1 MLRLA
6 ELEKSAQL
14 LSDEIE
20 KTRRRVNALE
30 YVLIPNLEDTIKYI
44 IMKLDENERGNLT
57 RLMKVKD
64 MMLEQV
70 RQQHLERDGLMQE

>member
-1 MLRLA
+1 M
-6 ELEKSAQL
+6 

-30 YVLIPNLEDTIKYI
+30 YVKIPRYQETIRYI
-44 IMKLDENERGNLT
+44 TMKLDENERGNQT

-64 MMLEQV
+64 MMVEDAVLEK
-70 RQQHLERDGLMQE
+70 RERSEEAYAEYAAKG